1 MNSTFIVSCIQKHRE
16 QFKMELFL
24 NVLTVFLTLF
34 AVIDMPGNVPL
45 VIRLRKENGKID
57 SAKSTIIATVIMI
70 SILFIGQTLFR
81 LLGIETFHFALAGA
95 LLILYFGVKMVLGIE
110 SDADPDPVPVS
121 IFPIAF
127 PIIAGPGTLSTIMS
141 LTQELPDSVIIAG
154 IILNSIAIYVFLKS
168 ADWIQNKLGIV
179 GITII
184 ERVFGILLIAIGM
197 KILINSLVL
206 SIDFATKSMT

>member
-1 MNSTFIVSCIQKHRE
+1 
-16 QFKMELFL
+16 MEFLL

-45 VIRLRKENGKID
+45 IIKLRKENGEIE
-57 SAKSTIIATVIMI
+57 SLKSTIIATVIMV
-70 SILFIGQTLFR
+70 SILFVGQTLFR

-95 LLILYFGVKMVLGIE
+95 MLLLYFGVKMVLGIE
-110 SDADPDPVPVS
+110 SEPTSEPMPAT

-141 LTQELPDSVIIAG
+141 LTQDLSNIEIILG
-154 IILNSIAIYVFLKS
+154 IILNAIMIYIFLKT
-168 ADWIQNKLGIV
+168 APWIQNKLGVV
-179 GITII
+179 GITIM
-184 ERVFGILLIAIGM
+184 ERVFGILLVAIGM

-206 SIDFATKSMT
+206 SVVAAQSAIG

>member
-1 MNSTFIVSCIQKHRE
+1 MDFI
-16 QFKMELFL
+16 L

-45 VIRLRKENGKID
+45 IIKLRKENGEIE
-57 SAKSTIIATVIMI
+57 SLKSTIIATIIMV
-70 SILFIGQTLFR
+70 SILFVGQTLFR

-95 LLILYFGVKMVLGIE
+95 MLLLYFGVKMVLGIE
-110 SDADPDPVPVS
+110 SESTSEPMPAT

-141 LTQELPDSVIIAG
+141 LTQDLSNIEIILG
-154 IILNSIAIYVFLKS
+154 IILNAIMIYIFLKT
-168 ADWIQNKLGIV
+168 APWIQNKLGVV
-179 GITII
+179 GITIM
-184 ERVFGILLIAIGM
+184 ERVFGILLVAIGM

-206 SIDFATKSMT
+206 SVVAAQSAIG

>member
-1 MNSTFIVSCIQKHRE
+1 MEFILSV
-16 QFKMELFL
+16 F
-24 NVLTVFLTLF
+24 TVFLTLF

-45 VIRLRKENGKID
+45 VIKLREENGKVD
-57 SAKSTIIATVIMI
+57 SAKSTIIATVIMV
-70 SILFIGQTLFR
+70 SILFIGQTLFN

-95 LLILYFGVKMVLGIE
+95 MLILYFGVKMVLGIE
-110 SDADPDPVPVS
+110 SQVEPDPVPAT

-141 LTQELPDSVIIAG
+141 LTQDLPDVVIITG
-154 IILNSIAIYVFLKS
+154 IILNSLVIFIFLKS
-168 ADWIQNKLGIV
+168 ADWIQEKLGIV
-179 GITII
+179 GIKII

-206 SIDFATKSMT
+206 SIDFANKIH

>member
-1 MNSTFIVSCIQKHRE
+1 
-16 QFKMELFL
+16 MEFLL

-45 VIRLRKENGKID
+45 IIKLRKENGEIE
-57 SAKSTIIATVIMI
+57 SLKSTIIATVIMV
-70 SILFIGQTLFR
+70 SILFVGQTLFR

-95 LLILYFGVKMVLGIE
+95 MLLLYFGVKMVLGIE
-110 SDADPDPVPVS
+110 SESNSEPMPAT

-141 LTQELPDSVIIAG
+141 LTQDLSNIEIILG
-154 IILNSIAIYVFLKS
+154 IILNAIMIYIFLKT
-168 ADWIQNKLGIV
+168 APWIQNKLGVV
-179 GITII
+179 GITIM
-184 ERVFGILLIAIGM
+184 ERVFGILLVAIGM

-206 SIDFATKSMT
+206 SVVAAQSTIG

>member
-1 MNSTFIVSCIQKHRE
+1 
-16 QFKMELFL
+16 MEFFL
-24 NVLTVFLTLF
+24 SVLTVFLTLF

-57 SAKSTIIATVIMI
+57 SAKSTVIATVIMI
-70 SILFIGQTLFR
+70 SILFAGQTLFS

-95 LLILYFGVKMVLGIE
+95 MLILYFGVRMVLGIE
-110 SDADPDPVPVS
+110 SSGEPDPVPAT

-141 LTQELPDSVIIAG
+141 LTQDMPNSVIVSG
-154 IILNSIAIYVFLKS
+154 IVLNALVIYIFLKS
-168 ADWIQNKLGIV
+168 ADWIQEKLGVV

-184 ERVFGILLIAIGM
+184 ERIFGILLIAIGM
-197 KILINSLVL
+197 KMLINSLVL
-206 SIDFATKSMT
+206 SIDFATKAMM

>member
-1 MNSTFIVSCIQKHRE
+1 MDFY
-16 QFKMELFL
+16 L
-24 NVLTVFLTLF
+24 NILTVFLTLF

-57 SAKSTIIATVIMI
+57 SAKSTIIATVIMV
-70 SILFIGQTLFR
+70 SILFVGQTLFR

-95 LLILYFGVKMVLGIE
+95 MLILYFGVRMVLGIE
-110 SDADPDPVPVS
+110 SNPEPDPVPAT

-141 LTQELPDSVIIAG
+141 LTQDMPNAVIIYG
-154 IILNSIAIYVFLKS
+154 IILNSIIIYAFLKS
-168 ADWIQNKLGIV
+168 ADWVQEKLGII

-197 KILINSLVL
+197 KMLINSLVL
-206 SIDFATKSMT
+206 SIDFAQQAMS

>member
-1 MNSTFIVSCIQKHRE
+1 MEFI
-16 QFKMELFL
+16 L

-45 VIRLRKENGKID
+45 IIKLRKENGEIE
-57 SAKSTIIATVIMI
+57 SLKSTIIATVIMI
-70 SILFIGQTLFR
+70 SILFVGQTLFR

-95 LLILYFGVKMVLGIE
+95 MLLLYFGVKMVLGIE
-110 SDADPDPVPVS
+110 SESTSEPMSAT

-141 LTQELPDSVIIAG
+141 LTQDLSNIEIILG
-154 IILNSIAIYVFLKS
+154 IILNAIMIYVFLKT
-168 ADWIQNKLGIV
+168 APWIQGKLGKV
-179 GITII
+179 GITIM
-184 ERVFGILLIAIGM
+184 ERVFGILLVAIGM

-206 SIDFATKSMT
+206 SVVAAQAAIG

>member
-1 MNSTFIVSCIQKHRE
+1 
-16 QFKMELFL
+16 MELFL

>member
-1 MNSTFIVSCIQKHRE
+1 MKEVTVDFY
-16 QFKMELFL
+16 L

-57 SAKSTIIATVIMI
+57 SAKSTVIATVIMI
-70 SILFIGQTLFR
+70 SILFAGQTLFS

-95 LLILYFGVKMVLGIE
+95 MLILYFGVRMVLGIE
-110 SDADPDPVPVS
+110 SSGEPDPVPAT

-141 LTQELPDSVIIAG
+141 LTQDMPNSVIVSG
-154 IILNSIAIYVFLKS
+154 IVLNALVIYIFLKS
-168 ADWIQNKLGIV
+168 ADWIQEKLGVV

-184 ERVFGILLIAIGM
+184 ERIFGILLIAIGM
-197 KILINSLVL
+197 KMLINSLVL
-206 SIDFATKSMT
+206 SIDFATKAMM

>member
-1 MNSTFIVSCIQKHRE
+1 MDF
-16 QFKMELFL
+16 LL

-45 VIRLRKENGKID
+45 IIKLRKENGEIE
-57 SAKSTIIATVIMI
+57 SLKSTVIATVIMI
-70 SILFIGQTLFR
+70 SILFVGQTIFR

-95 LLILYFGVKMVLGIE
+95 MLLLYFGVKMVLGIE
-110 SDADPDPVPVS
+110 SQTTSEPMSAT

-141 LTQELPDSVIIAG
+141 LTQSLSNIE
-154 IILNSIAIYVFLKS
+154 IILGIVLNAIMIYVFLK
-168 ADWIQNKLGIV
+168 AAPWIQNKLGIV
-179 GITII
+179 GITIM
-184 ERVFGILLIAIGM
+184 ERVFGILLVAIGM

-206 SIDFATKSMT
+206 SVVAAQSMIG